1 MPRSSKQPIA
11 YRPRGSFRELAV
23 KDPEAADKAR
33 EDLLQLILRAQ
44 RLSKVL
50 LKHSQTGVVKGKV
63 RRVND
68 CICTA
73 ISHLVDAE
81 TYIARGVEKALQT
94 AKED

>member
-1 MPRSSKQPIA
+1 MPRSSKKPKA
-11 YRPRGSFRELAV
+11 YRPQGSFRELAV
-23 KDPEAADKAR
+23 ENSDSADRAR

-68 CICTA
+68 RICVA

-81 TYIARGVEKALQT
+81 TYIARGIEKALQT
-94 AKED
+94 AKEE